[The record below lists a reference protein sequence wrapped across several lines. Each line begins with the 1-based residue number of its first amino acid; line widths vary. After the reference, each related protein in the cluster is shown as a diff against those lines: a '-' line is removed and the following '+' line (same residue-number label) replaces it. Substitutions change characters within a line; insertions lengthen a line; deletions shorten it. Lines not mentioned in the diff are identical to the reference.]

1 MRRVLQK
8 WLMKW
13 GKLWHKHMVGLR
25 EGNLSGEKQPQ
36 FSSFLLNTKRATRV
50 STLPHKINN
59 HKCAIYCTYLL
70 WSRQCHSFSS
80 PINYKVQQLHRIQ
93 YEETS
98 RNKNHKLL
106 NSNESIYANEFKNE
120 KWNIKLQ
127 KKIYKREK
135 DICDSQK
142 IQLYRF
148 IKATTFTRIS
158 LPLNQW
164 YIVLVCLNSQSNFPN
179 VEWIFQLD

>member
-50 STLPHKINN
+50 STLPHYINN
-59 HKCAIYCTYLL
+59 HECAICCTYLL

-93 YEETS
+93 YGETS
-98 RNKNHKLL
+98 RNKNHQLL
-106 NSNESIYANEFKNE
+106 NSYESIYANEFKNE
-120 KWNIKLQ
+120 KMK
-127 KKIYKREK
+127 Y
-135 DICDSQK
+135 
-142 IQLYRF
+142 
-148 IKATTFTRIS
+148 KATKKKNS
-158 LPLNQW
+158 LKGRRYWWLTK
-164 YIVLVCLNSQSNFPN
+164 NSAVQIHQSHHFH
-179 VEWIFQLD
+179 